1 MNLSDS
7 KFRLILA
14 ILSSYRLARLISTDD
29 GPGFIF
35 LRLRFWAKDKEFL
48 EREKNFIN
56 PDAPRW
62 FGPWTSL
69 AEGLSCPFCVG
80 IWISLALFPLVIRP
94 SRWGDLFLIL
104 LAISGGQAVLTGLE
118 KR

>member
-14 ILSSYRLARLISTDD
+14 ILACYRLARLISTDD

-35 LRLRFWAKDKEFL
+35 LRLRFWAKDKGFL
-48 EREKNFIN
+48 ERKRNLIS
-56 PDAPRW
+56 PDDSRW

-80 IWISLALFPLVIRP
+80 IWVSLALFPLVIRP
-94 SRWGDLFLIL
+94 SRWGDLALTLF
-104 LAISGGQAVLTGLE
+104 AISGGQAVLTGLE